1 MSENNWRIKSLE
13 PATIQWRGNIYVGH
27 VQEIAPEYSEE
38 IVFLS
43 KSFKPVAQ
51 KFVDTIK
58 ELDPDRVY
66 LHADDSLELTGRYHL
81 VRKLGNRLTSLT
93 LEQARY
99 MSKRMLR
106 VYELMMDDEVLGD
119 LKMNL

>member
-1 MSENNWRIKSLE
+1 MNEDNWRAKSLE
-13 PATIQWRGNIYVGH
+13 PVTIYWRGSVYVGH

-51 KFVDTIK
+51 KFVDAIK
-58 ELDPDRVY
+58 KDPDRID
-66 LHADDSLELTGRYHL
+66 LHADDSLELIGRYHV
-81 VRKLGNRLTSLT
+81 VRRLGNRLTSLT
-93 LEQARY
+93 LEQAKY

-106 VYELMMDDEVLGD
+106 VYELMMDDEVLGE
-119 LKMNL
+119 L